1 MSYTPGNSLVELK
14 TYFDPSQNSVV
25 SEIKVSFY
33 LLTLALQYKQKEPYN
48 VKVAVP
54 SSKSSSRWGHSERNC
69 VRHWTMDIGQCLII
83 HSRVNPFE
91 IQSCHPPLKRLVVV
105 VAYLIIVSTQVLFF
119 QYLNM
124 NVEIDLW
131 SDLNID
137 NIKIVNQLGLEADD
151 FAKVKLGNI

>member
-1 MSYTPGNSLVELK
+1 M
-14 TYFDPSQNSVV
+14 
-25 SEIKVSFY
+25 
-33 LLTLALQYKQKEPYN
+33 
-48 VKVAVP
+48 
-54 SSKSSSRWGHSERNC
+54 
-69 VRHWTMDIGQCLII
+69 
-83 HSRVNPFE
+83 
-91 IQSCHPPLKRLVVV
+91 VV

-137 NIKIVNQLGLEADD
+137 NIKIVNQLGGLEADD